1 MSETKR
7 CKNCNSELAG
17 LYCNQCGQKDTE
29 LLSLMVIVREFTNNV
44 FSFDS
49 RFFIT
54 LKYLIIKP
62 GFLTTEYWEGKRTTY
77 LPPLRLYLVLSVLY
91 FFIISMVSDDTS
103 VFSKI
108 SHSNSDNEI
117 DRNSGI
123 IRIDESEPQIF
134 HYFVDIINK
143 GIIKTKEQN
152 LSFNDIV
159 FNTLP
164 RAMFILMPFMGVLL
178 LLLYKKNKIFYSY
191 HFIAVLHFH
200 CFVFFVSSI
209 EELIPF
215 VEVVLPVFFLY
226 YSLSML
232 KRIYQNSW
240 MQTSI
245 KFILLVIIYGT
256 SVMLTQVIILFG
268 KIILLGFSS

>member
-1 MSETKR
+1 MSESNL
-7 CKNCNSELAG
+7 CKNCNSELIG
-17 LYCNQCGQKDTE
+17 IYCSECGQKNTV
-29 LLSLMVIVREFTNNV
+29 LLSVKAIVKEFTDYV

-49 RFFIT
+49 RFYIT
-54 LKYLIIKP
+54 LKYLITKP
-62 GFLTTEYWEGKRTTY
+62 GFLTTEYWKGKRTTY

-91 FFIISMVSDDTS
+91 FFIISMFSDDTS

-123 IRIDESEPQIF
+123 IRIDESEPKIF

-178 LLLYKKNKIFYSY
+178 LLLYKKKIR
-191 HFIAVLHFH
+191 LWK
-200 CFVFFVSSI
+200 C
-209 EELIPF
+209 
-215 VEVVLPVFFLY
+215 
-226 YSLSML
+226 
-232 KRIYQNSW
+232 
-240 MQTSI
+240 
-245 KFILLVIIYGT
+245 
-256 SVMLTQVIILFG
+256 
-268 KIILLGFSS
+268 